1 MPLPSDPSTFTM
13 GLGDHIED
21 LRRRVIAALI
31 LPLPLAI
38 GLFFVADLLLAWLI
52 LPLQKVQLS
61 GGWTPTLQ
69 VLSPP
74 EFLLLEMKLSIVA
87 ALVLSLPWIL
97 WQGWRFIAPGLY
109 PHERR
114 YVYILIP
121 GSVLLVIAGMSLLFY
136 VMLPLILQ
144 VLMLFAGGLE
154 VPQVLLPMLT
164 DTAHA
169 VGTSFPVGRPE
180 AATIGQAWI
189 AEDGRSIEVA
199 LSTTTQDMVQLLT
212 MPLEGRNA
220 ISQVYQLSSYINFV
234 LALSLGIAVAFQL
247 PLAVLLLS
255 WIGIV
260 KVETLRKRRNW
271 ALLVCAIVAALT
283 TPADVFS
290 MLIMLIPLYMLYELG
305 ILLAT
310 WLPASRMARGRTD
323 ADAEA

>member
-1 MPLPSDPSTFTM
+1 
-13 GLGDHIED
+13 
-21 LRRRVIAALI
+21 
-31 LPLPLAI
+31 
-38 GLFFVADLLLAWLI
+38 
-52 LPLQKVQLS
+52 
-61 GGWTPTLQ
+61 
-69 VLSPP
+69 
-74 EFLLLEMKLSIVA
+74 
-87 ALVLSLPWIL
+87 
-97 WQGWRFIAPGLY
+97 
-109 PHERR
+109 
-114 YVYILIP
+114 
-121 GSVLLVIAGMSLLFY
+121 
-136 VMLPLILQ
+136 MLPLILQ

-189 AEDGRSIEVA
+189 AEDGRLHRSCLVDNDTRHGATTDDA
-199 LSTTTQDMVQLLT
+199 LGRSKCHQPGVPASVVTSTSFL
-212 MPLEGRNA
+212 RCH
-220 ISQVYQLSSYINFV
+220 
-234 LALSLGIAVAFQL
+234 LASLFAFQL

-310 WLPASRMARGRTD
+310 WLPASRMARGRN
-323 ADAEA
+323 

>member
-87 ALVLSLPWIL
+87 ALVLALPWIL

-121 GSVLLVIAGMSLLFY
+121 GLGAPCHRRDEFVVLRHVAADPAS
-136 VMLPLILQ
+136 
-144 VLMLFAGGLE
+144 
-154 VPQVLLPMLT
+154 
-164 DTAHA
+164 AHA
-169 VGTSFPVGRPE
+169 VCRWT
-180 AATIGQAWI
+180 
-189 AEDGRSIEVA
+189 
-199 LSTTTQDMVQLLT
+199 
-212 MPLEGRNA
+212 
-220 ISQVYQLSSYINFV
+220 
-234 LALSLGIAVAFQL
+234 
-247 PLAVLLLS
+247 
-255 WIGIV
+255 
-260 KVETLRKRRNW
+260 
-271 ALLVCAIVAALT
+271 
-283 TPADVFS
+283 
-290 MLIMLIPLYMLYELG
+290 
-305 ILLAT
+305 
-310 WLPASRMARGRTD
+310 
-323 ADAEA
+323 